1 MIYYNRVGPT
11 NSKLV
16 DNNTIQYRSHTELH
30 SAWLVA
36 GPAKR
41 LRIHEAGSLP
51 SIEVI
56 SKTQL
61 LYVRGSEYGV
71 DVRAAMIRLQRGKVT
86 QVEVEAG
93 EVDSTKL
100 VEEVRNLLVPVRQVE
115 MTSDVANY
123 IRCWLWHWFRY
134 SGQKAGGSKDH
145 KAVENV
151 CMLCPSGLG
160 ELEGRDVGIML
171 EWIVRF
177 IRRDGLCRC
186 KTMQDRQCELYSMY
200 FADRKFCKW
209 ILWQCPS
216 Q

>member
-71 DVRAAMIRLQRGKVT
+71 DVRAAMIRLQRGQVT
-86 QVEVEAG
+86 QVEAG
-93 EVDSTKL
+93 EAASTNFVK
-100 VEEVRNLLVPVRQVE
+100 EVRNLLVPVRQVE
-115 MTSDVANY
+115 MT
-123 IRCWLWHWFRY
+123 
-134 SGQKAGGSKDH
+134 
-145 KAVENV
+145 
-151 CMLCPSGLG
+151 
-160 ELEGRDVGIML
+160 
-171 EWIVRF
+171 
-177 IRRDGLCRC
+177 
-186 KTMQDRQCELYSMY
+186 
-200 FADRKFCKW
+200 
-209 ILWQCPS
+209 
-216 Q
+216 